1 MEQFCRLRVSSL
13 AFLHDECFSKPCC
26 GVCNLAK
33 IHSVDPLC
41 PGQISVICASKTPK
55 LLLRACKLGVTS
67 REETT
72 SMASRS
78 SRCAG
83 LLAAAPQHA
92 MMRQRRPSRLSPR
105 QGLWAFARRDAAAC
119 IFFCSLHVVSAS
131 SIESLSGP
139 IQDPSP
145 CWKLAA
151 VWNLLNLYVSRYCS
165 LSPQADASL
174 LHHTMLAH
182 PSPPPLHLPLV
193 FAHARVYVCVCG
205 ARARA
210 PRIARTT
217 DDAPAVPVCP
227 RQLAN

>member
-1 MEQFCRLRVSSL
+1 M
-13 AFLHDECFSKPCC
+13 FLEALPRGLQLSQNP
-26 GVCNLAK
+26 NY
-33 IHSVDPLC
+33 SVDPVSRTDKCYL
-41 PGQISVICASKTPK
+41 GKQNAET
-55 LLLRACKLGVTS
+55 LTQACKLGVTIAEK
-67 REETT
+67 RRQ
-72 SMASRS
+72 AWP
-78 SRCAG
+78 
-83 LLAAAPQHA
+83 LAPRAALGCWLQHA